1 MTNIG
6 DVKLREPYSKYVEHF
21 YAMLAMSRGQELKG
35 AIVCYNGTLIVTFT
49 TRFSDVSIQ
58 KRFFRIISNDSVE
71 VAIETND
78 YREDE

>member
-1 MTNIG
+1 
-6 DVKLREPYSKYVEHF
+6 
-21 YAMLAMSRGQELKG
+21 MSRGQELKG